1 MTELSRIVNTV
12 SPYVDAESLKKLQS
26 GDPEVVLDELTRLA
40 GTHALGQLSET
51 EVAEM
56 LAAIRELGSSQG
68 KGGLDGITNPNGS
81 PVIDDVQFD
90 FSPEDM
96 AMALQALQGKT
107 QQGQLETAKQGLTM
121 NEIRLS
127 QKHAEALKKL
137 DDMIAKSKEAA
148 EKGKAGDVLG
158 WIGKIAAVVA
168 AGLAVALA
176 VATGG
181 LATPL
186 AVLAICG
193 AVGAVVSLASSISQA
208 AGGPALEF
216 SSLLGKAMTAIVKA
230 VDPNMDEKKAEA
242 MGKLIAGVAF
252 VALAVVDPGMIGN
265 IAGGIAGM
273 VNPNDETAIAMAQ
286 GIATAVA
293 GLAIC
298 IATVVLSGGAKI
310 GELAKNISDTAVL
323 GMKIAQGTVG
333 IASGAV
339 AVSAGGVR
347 IAKAFDEHDLAKAQ
361 SDKTKIDAIITKLM
375 KQMEEDREYI
385 KKVMDEIQEGMT
397 LVSQIIAAG
406 AQSRTQ
412 LSTNLGAKQT
422 I

>member
-1 MTELSRIVNTV
+1 
-12 SPYVDAESLKKLQS
+12 
-26 GDPEVVLDELTRLA
+26 
-40 GTHALGQLSET
+40 
-51 EVAEM
+51 
-56 LAAIRELGSSQG
+56 
-68 KGGLDGITNPNGS
+68 
-81 PVIDDVQFD
+81 
-90 FSPEDM
+90 
-96 AMALQALQGKT
+96 
-107 QQGQLETAKQGLTM
+107 
-121 NEIRLS
+121 
-127 QKHAEALKKL
+127 
-137 DDMIAKSKEAA
+137 
-148 EKGKAGDVLG
+148 
-158 WIGKIAAVVA
+158 
-168 AGLAVALA
+168 
-176 VATGG
+176 
-181 LATPL
+181 
-186 AVLAICG
+186 
-193 AVGAVVSLASSISQA
+193 
-208 AGGPALEF
+208 
-216 SSLLGKAMTAIVKA
+216 VKA